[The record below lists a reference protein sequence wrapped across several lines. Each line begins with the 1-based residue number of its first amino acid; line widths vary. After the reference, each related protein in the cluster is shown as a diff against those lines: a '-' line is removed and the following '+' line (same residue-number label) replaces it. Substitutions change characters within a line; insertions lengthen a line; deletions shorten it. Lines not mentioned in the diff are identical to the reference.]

1 MSMTARRLLALVLSM
16 CMVLQFCMLPGGAAY
31 AEQSESVEYEFDD
44 SRTATSFV
52 KTGAGSLV
60 LDGALALN
68 GLDVQAGSVT
78 LTDKMQSVASSDATL
93 SLASGVTLALDYDG
107 QMPFKTLTVG
117 GIECGTGIYSA
128 TKGAPRV
135 KKCLGGTGEL
145 CILTGS
151 GPGCVIKIR

>member
-1 MSMTARRLLALVLSM
+1 MGCGQVRHDQARGLCS
-16 CMVLQFCMLPGGAAY
+16 
-31 AEQSESVEYEFDD
+31 DD
-44 SRTATSFV
+44 ERRGHVQVGDGKTLTIQNDSATATSFV

-60 LDGALALN
+60 LDGAFVLN
-68 GLDVQAGSVT
+68 GLDVQAGSAT
-78 LTDKMQSVASSDATL
+78 LTEKMLPFATGDAAL
-93 SLASGVTLALDYDG
+93 SLARGVTLDLDYDG

-117 GIECGTGIYSA
+117 GIECDTGVYSA
-128 TKGAPRV
+128 TKGTPRV